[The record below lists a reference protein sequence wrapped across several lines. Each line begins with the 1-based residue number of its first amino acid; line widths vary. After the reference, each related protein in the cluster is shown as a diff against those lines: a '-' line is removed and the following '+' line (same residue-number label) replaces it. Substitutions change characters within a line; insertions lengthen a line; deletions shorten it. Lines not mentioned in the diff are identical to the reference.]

1 MSEYNNI
8 YEKFLK
14 IPKNDLYLSDYTI
27 ENI

>member
-1 MSEYNNI
+1 MTEYKNI